1 MAIIDLTGTTWVLND
16 TINYSE
22 FDTTVGT
29 SAQLDFI
36 SNNENY
42 TSMTTE
48 FKPNGFKYVTGAGLT
63 QPVYDNSGG
72 WASEAYKTISI
83 TGGTDATNPTLIS
96 WLESNGTL
104 QTPSTPRKSVDLTT
118 LAGWEALS
126 SGTHNITIVA
136 KANGYRDSAPSAAVQ
151 VKKAPAAQIW
161 GVSGLGNSDPTLTRT
176 FDNVGKTYHI
186 NSAAGT
192 ITTDFDTEF
201 NFETVVQD
209 GNTMI
214 KIPTFYKRFDTITDN
229 QITAF
234 SISKTKVNDDFI
246 PYPCFVKQDG
256 SGDIM
261 PYILI
266 SKGKATGTSSKAT
279 CVSGSMPL
287 VHVTRAQMRTAAR
300 ANGAGWQQFD
310 WMVLQLLRDLFCV
323 VFATTNSQSIFLGR
337 TTGFSAAASVGGT
350 WNISTP
356 CGWNTTTMQNRFF
369 GIEDVFGN
377 VIDWCDG
384 VTFSDSTVYST
395 VNPSLFS
402 DGTSNMINS
411 GSRITS
417 NGYISALTYNAA
429 QPFLNYP
436 SAASGG
442 ETQYYCDYEWSSS
455 SGVVFDVGGHWN
467 HNAYPGLWYSDCD
480 YDASSSNSS
489 TGGRLVYRPV

>member
-1 MAIIDLTGTTWVLND
+1 MA
-16 TINYSE
+16 
-22 FDTTVGT
+22 
-29 SAQLDFI
+29 
-36 SNNENY
+36 
-42 TSMTTE
+42 
-48 FKPNGFKYVTGAGLT
+48 
-63 QPVYDNSGG
+63 
-72 WASEAYKTISI
+72 
-83 TGGTDATNPTLIS
+83 
-96 WLESNGTL
+96 
-104 QTPSTPRKSVDLTT
+104 RKSVDLTT

-136 KANGYRDSAPSAAVQ
+136 KANGFKDSAPSAAVT
-151 VKKAPAAQIW
+151 VEKAAAAQIW

-176 FDNVGKTYHI
+176 FDNVGKTYNI
-186 NSAAGT
+186 NSDAGT

-201 NFETVVQD
+201 NFDTVVQD

-214 KIPTFYKRFDTITDN
+214 KIPTFYKRFDTITNN

-256 SGDIM
+256 SGDVM

-279 CVSGSMPL
+279 CVSGSAPL
-287 VHVTRAQMRTAAR
+287 VKVTRAQMRTAAR

-337 TTGFSAAASVGGT
+337 TTRFSAAATVGGT

-377 VIDWCDG
+377 VWDWCDG
-384 VTFSDSTVYST
+384 VTFSSATIYST
-395 VNPSLFS
+395 VDYNHFT
-402 DGTSNMINS
+402 DTTSNMINS
-411 GSRITS
+411 GSRATS
-417 NGYISALTYNAA
+417 SGYISALTYNAA

-442 ETQYYCDYEWSSS
+442 ETQYYCDYEWYFS
-455 SGVVFDVGGHWN
+455 SGVVLNVGGGWSDG
-467 HNAYPGLWYSDCD
+467 ASAGLWFSYGY
-480 YDASSSNSS
+480 YDASYSYSSI
-489 TGGRLVYRPV
+489 GGRLVYRPV

>member
-1 MAIIDLTGTTWVLND
+1 MA
-16 TINYSE
+16 
-22 FDTTVGT
+22 
-29 SAQLDFI
+29 
-36 SNNENY
+36 
-42 TSMTTE
+42 
-48 FKPNGFKYVTGAGLT
+48 
-63 QPVYDNSGG
+63 
-72 WASEAYKTISI
+72 
-83 TGGTDATNPTLIS
+83 
-96 WLESNGTL
+96 
-104 QTPSTPRKSVDLTT
+104 RKSVDLTT
-118 LAGWEALS
+118 LAGWKALPAK
-126 SGTHNITIVA
+126 TYDITIVA
-136 KANGYRDSAPSAAVQ
+136 KANGYRDSAPSTAVQ
-151 VKKAPAAQIW
+151 VVKVPIW

-176 FDNVGKTYHI
+176 FDNVGKTYNI
-186 NSAAGT
+186 NSDAGT
-192 ITTDFDTEF
+192 ITTDFDNIF

-234 SISKTKVNDDFI
+234 SISKTKVNDDFK

-256 SGDIM
+256 SGAIM

-287 VHVTRAQMRTAAR
+287 VNLTRAQARTAAR
-300 ANGAGWQQFD
+300 ANGTGWQQFD

-337 TTGFSAAASVGGT
+337 TMGFSEAASVGGT

-369 GIEDVFGN
+369 GIEDIFGN
-377 VIDWCDG
+377 VNDWCDG
-384 VTFSDSTVYST
+384 VTFSSATIYST
-395 VNPSLFS
+395 VDYNHFT
-402 DGTSNMINS
+402 DTTSNMINS
-411 GSRITS
+411 GSRVTS

-442 ETQYYCDYEWSSS
+442 ETQYYCNKQWYSS
-455 SGVVFDVGGHWN
+455 SGTVPNVGGYWN
-467 HNAYPGLWYSDCD
+467 HGTAAGLWCSGGDH
-480 YDASSSNSS
+480 DASYTSS
-489 TGGRLVYRPV
+489 TRGLRLVYRPV